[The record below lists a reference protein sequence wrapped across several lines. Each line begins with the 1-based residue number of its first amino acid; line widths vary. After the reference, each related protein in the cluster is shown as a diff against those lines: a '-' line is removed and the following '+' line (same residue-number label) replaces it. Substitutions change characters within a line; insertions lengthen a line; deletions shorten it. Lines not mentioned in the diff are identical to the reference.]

1 MFDLDIDGFNE
12 ELNQELEVL
21 NDENEA
27 ESRLAK
33 VLKGVY
39 REGENFLDD
48 VCTQTDRELMR
59 IFPSITEPEHTKILL
74 DIYLRRKHLEGMAK
88 HVNRIAEWNHALIQQ
103 ERLGPCRDENIINE
117 RKEDI

>member
-27 ESRLAK
+27 ESQHVK

-39 REGENFLDD
+39 REGENFIED
-48 VCTQTDRELMR
+48 VCTQNDRELMR

-74 DIYLRRKHLEGMAK
+74 DIYLRRKHLEVLAK
-88 HVNRIAEWNHALIQQ
+88 QVNRIADWNH
-103 ERLGPCRDENIINE
+103 
-117 RKEDI
+117 

>member
-27 ESRLAK
+27 ESSNAK

-39 REGENFLDD
+39 REGENFMED

-88 HVNRIAEWNHALIQQ
+88 QVNRIAEWNH
-103 ERLGPCRDENIINE
+103 
-117 RKEDI
+117 